1 MASLL
6 FLIGDSNL
14 FLTLRNKKIEVL
26 EEDVP
31 GEYLDKR
38 KLK

>member
-1 MASLL
+1 V
-6 FLIGDSNL
+6 

-26 EEDVP
+26 EKEVP

-38 KLK
+38 KIKWKKAEHSA